1 VKHSVLFSQV
11 SDFTKMA
18 IFFVA
23 ENQMFFPRFSQI
35 LFLKNRKKISTNFL
49 FFFQWYK

>member
-35 LFLKNRKKISTNFL
+35 LFLKNRKRISLKFAY
-49 FFFQWYK
+49 W